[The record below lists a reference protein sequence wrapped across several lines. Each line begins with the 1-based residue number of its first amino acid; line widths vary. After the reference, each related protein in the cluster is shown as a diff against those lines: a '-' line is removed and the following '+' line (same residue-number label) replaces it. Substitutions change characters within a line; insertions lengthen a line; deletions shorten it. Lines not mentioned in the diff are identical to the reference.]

1 MEQKIKNRFSI
12 NKLNEICILY
22 GIDNEKIE
30 ELKGFENFVYEY
42 SMNGEK
48 FILRV
53 AHSFRRS
60 LQMIAAEVDWINF
73 LAEGGATVS
82 KAINSKK
89 GNLVEKVSDGEDVCF
104 LATAF
109 VKASG
114 GIVFGTNRW
123 NPSFF
128 KNYGREIGK
137 LHSLSKSYPT
147 PDSDNKRYEW
157 DDKAMIDLESWLPDS
172 DSEVIEEYQQL
183 KTYIET
189 LSKNQKNYGLIH
201 QDTHGGNFFVD
212 DKEEIIFFD
221 FDDCAY
227 SWYANDIGILL
238 FYALDAKTEIKN
250 YQQKF
255 IESFIAGYN
264 QTNYIEP
271 KWIEYIPS
279 FIRLREITLYGVIHR
294 DFDVKNIDH
303 PWILNFM
310 DGRKE
315 KIINNIPYFDFDFSN
330 VKIN

>member
-73 LAEGGATVS
+73 LAEGGAAVS
-82 KAINSKK
+82 TSIDSVN
-89 GNLVEKVSDGEDVCF
+89 GNLVEIVSDGEDGYF

-109 VKASG
+109 IKASG
-114 GIVFGTNRW
+114 GRIFGTDQW
-123 NPSFF
+123 NSSFF
-128 KNYGREIGK
+128 QNYGREIGK
-137 LHSLSKSYPT
+137 LHSLSKSYPL
-147 PDSDNKRYEW
+147 PDLELKRYEW
-157 DDKAMIDLESWLPDS
+157 DDKIMIDLKLWLPDS
-172 DSEVIEEYQQL
+172 DKEVIEEYQKL
-183 KTYIET
+183 KTHIET
-189 LSKNQKNYGLIH
+189 LPKDKENYGLIH
-201 QDTHGGNFFVD
+201 QDAHGGNFFVD
-212 DKEEIIFFD
+212 DKGEVTFFD

-264 QTNYIEP
+264 QTNYIDP

-294 DFDVKNIDH
+294 DFDIDNIDH
-303 PWILNFM
+303 PWISKFM

-315 KIINNIPYFDFDFSN
+315 KIINNTPYFDFDFSN